1 MPVRHLASVSAVQ
14 AQAARFL
21 SWVVSVL
28 LAHFGMVLYFC
39 RHEAGDR
46 VRVGVWT
53 LGSVRL
59 ALTLASVRKGRS

>member
-1 MPVRHLASVSAVQ
+1 MCVPVRHLASVSTVQ

-21 SWVVSVL
+21 SWVISVL

-46 VRVGVWT
+46 VRVGV
-53 LGSVRL
+53 
-59 ALTLASVRKGRS
+59 